1 MALLLDIA
9 QGAGLAGASG
19 VRPFLPPLLAGA
31 LAGRDVGVDFDQG
44 PFAFLEDPRF
54 LLLLLVLA
62 VASHVLE
69 RVSVRRSR
77 AKGGKGRDPVPL
89 VLGALALVLG
99 ALLFAGSLTE
109 GGGEGWP
116 GLPAGALCAALGYVA
131 ISGLLARARRR
142 LDPGAAALL
151 PAYGDVAALA
161 VAALAIFAPPLSLL
175 ALVLF
180 VVLIVRGRRRE
191 QGRYEGLR
199 ILR

>member
-1 MALLLDIA
+1 MALILDIA

-31 LAGRDVGVDFDQG
+31 LAGQDVWVDFDDG

-62 VASHVLE
+62 VASYALD
-69 RVSVRRSR
+69 RVSVRRAR
-77 AKGGKGRDPVPL
+77 RPGRDPVAL
-89 VLGALALVLG
+89 GLGALAVAIG

-109 GGGEGWP
+109 GGGEGWA

-131 ISGLLARARRR
+131 VFGLLSRARRR

-151 PAYGDVAALA
+151 PAYGDAAALV
-161 VAALAIFAPPLSLL
+161 VAALAILAPPVSLL